1 VFSTLLAAAGEPD
14 IAEKLKEGYQGY
26 KVHIDGVNNVDLWL
40 GETDESKRNAIFYYD
55 ESNLTAIRVGPWKAH
70 FALKEHGTW
79 FDPLVYPSVPWLFN
93 LRMDP
98 MERMDPASHEF
109 GYIGRWMMAR
119 NLWAL
124 VPAQG
129 IIQQHLQS
137 FLDFPPRQKAA
148 SLSLQSALEAI
159 LQQIGEQGMQ

>member
-1 VFSTLLAAAGEPD
+1 
-14 IAEKLKEGYQGY
+14 
-26 KVHIDGVNNVDLWL
+26 
-40 GETDESKRNAIFYYD
+40 
-55 ESNLTAIRVGPWKAH
+55 
-70 FALKEHGTW
+70 
-79 FDPLVYPSVPWLFN
+79 
-93 LRMDP
+93 

-109 GYIGRWMMAR
+109 GYIGRLMMAR

-148 SLSLQSALEAI
+148 SLSLQNALEAI